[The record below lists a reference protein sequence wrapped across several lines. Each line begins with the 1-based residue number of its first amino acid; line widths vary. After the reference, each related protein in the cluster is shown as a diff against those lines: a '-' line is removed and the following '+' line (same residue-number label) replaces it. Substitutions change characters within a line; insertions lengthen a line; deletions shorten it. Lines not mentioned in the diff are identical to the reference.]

1 MVNLSEIRALVG
13 ILDDLDYYEL
23 LEVQR
28 GAANSQIRS
37 AYHQAGRRFH
47 PDGLRDVPDDV
58 RTAVN
63 AISKRIAEAYSVLR
77 DARRRKVYDQRL
89 DAGESK
95 RMPLV
100 EAEAEAGRQGREAQ
114 DGRTPNGKKYYAL
127 VRADLAR
134 GDQDAAW
141 RNLKMALTFEP
152 DNEFFKE
159 LHEKLR
165 LRT

>member
-1 MVNLSEIRALVG
+1 MVNLSEIHALAG
-13 ILDDLDYYEL
+13 IIDELDYYEM
-23 LEVQR
+23 LEVKR

-37 AYHQAGRRFH
+37 AYHEAQRRYH
-47 PDGLRDVPDDV
+47 PDVLRDVPEEARV
-58 RTAVN
+58 ATTQ
-63 AISKRIAEAYSVLR
+63 ISKRVSEAYSVLR
-77 DARRRKVYDQRL
+77 DARRRQVYDRRL
-89 DAGESK
+89 DAGEPK

-114 DGRTPNGKKYYAL
+114 GGRTPNGMKYYAL
-127 VRADLAR
+127 VRSNLAR

-165 LRT
+165 LRA

>member
-13 ILDDLDYYEL
+13 IIDDLDYYEIL
-23 LEVQR
+23 QVQR

-37 AYHQAGRRFH
+37 AYHEAGRRFH
-47 PDGLRDVPDDV
+47 PDGLRDVPADV
-58 RTAVN
+58 RASVTQ
-63 AISKRIAEAYSVLR
+63 ISKRIAEAYSVLR
-77 DARRRKVYDQRL
+77 DARRRQVYDRRL
-89 DAGESK
+89 DAGEPK

-127 VRADLAR
+127 VRGDLAR
-134 GDQDAAW
+134 GDKDAAW
-141 RNLKMALTFEP
+141 RNLKMALTYEP
-152 DNEFFKE
+152 DNEFFKG

-165 LRT
+165 LRA